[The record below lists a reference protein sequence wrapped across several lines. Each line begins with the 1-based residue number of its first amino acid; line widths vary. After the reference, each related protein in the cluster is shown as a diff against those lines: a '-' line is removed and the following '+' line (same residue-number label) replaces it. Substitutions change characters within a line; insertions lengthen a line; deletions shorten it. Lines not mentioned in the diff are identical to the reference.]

1 MTNTSI
7 LAAFERM
14 WQHVVAALGNKA
26 DIDHTHESDGSSIYV
41 QANEPTDAQSG
52 ALWVDTDADMCNITY
67 NLTNCTSNNIIE
79 SITFGEPYTATFT
92 CSSAY
97 MMVNYIATIDGKPCG
112 TFTRNNSRSVTLDIL
127 AITGDLIITVD
138 AGN

>member
-26 DIDHTHESDGSSIYV
+26 DIDHTHEFSGSSVYV
-41 QANEPTDAQSG
+41 QPDEPANAQIG
-52 ALWVDTDADMCNITY
+52 TLWLDTDADMCAITY
-67 NLTNCTSNNIIE
+67 NLSNCSSNNTAT
-79 SITFGEPYTATFT
+79 SITLGEPYTATFT
-92 CSSAY
+92 CTSDY
-97 MMVNYIATIDGKPCG
+97 MMQNYTATIDGKPCG